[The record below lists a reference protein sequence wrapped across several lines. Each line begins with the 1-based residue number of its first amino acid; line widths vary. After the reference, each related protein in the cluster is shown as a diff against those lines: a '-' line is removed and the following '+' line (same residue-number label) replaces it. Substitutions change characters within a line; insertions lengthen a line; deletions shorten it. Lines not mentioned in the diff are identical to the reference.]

1 MTAEEELIQLRH
13 KNRLLREQASLQQ
26 ETISVQRELITRQ
39 QEQITLLE
47 RELSVQQEQLTQFA
61 EQVQALQERLA
72 KDSHNSHLPPSSDRF
87 SRQPKSL
94 RKKSG
99 KKPGGQQGHPG
110 KTLMFSPCPD
120 EVIVH
125 GVERCEQC
133 QADLRQVPP
142 SVVERRQVVDVP
154 PARLLVREH
163 HSEQKQCPQCQ
174 QVTIASFPA
183 EVRAPVQYGPR
194 IAALAVYLVHQQLL
208 PLARA
213 CEVMKDLLSVS
224 MSEAT
229 LCDLSGR
236 CANNLA
242 EVEQQIKEAL
252 IHSDVIHQ
260 DETGLY
266 VAGNRQW
273 MHVACTAQLT
283 HYAVHKKRGKEAL
296 DAIGILPRFQ
306 GTSVHDGWRSY
317 FLYACAHALCL
328 VHLVRELTFL
338 AEEQGLQWAAELKA
352 LLLEMKE
359 AADEAR
365 KLGLATL
372 HPLEVEDWQAQF
384 VTLVAHADATTPT
397 AQAPPGKKGRAKQS
411 AARNLLDRLIDN
423 QEAVLAFLHRLVVPF
438 DNNQA
443 ERDVRMVK
451 VQQKVSG
458 SFRSEA
464 GATAFCRIRGYLSTL
479 RKQGLDLLGS
489 LEATLCGHP
498 ILPSFQT
505 T

>member
-1 MTAEEELIQLRH
+1 MTAEEELMQVRQE
-13 KNRLLREQASLQQ
+13 NRLLREQASLQQ
-26 ETISVQRELITRQ
+26 ELINRQ

-47 RELSVQQEQLTQFA
+47 RELSRQQEQLTQFA
-61 EQVQALQERLA
+61 EQVRALQERLA
-72 KDSHNSHLPPSSDRF
+72 TDSHNSHLPPSSDRF

-99 KKPGGQQGHPG
+99 KKPGGQEGHPG
-110 KTLMFSPCPD
+110 KTLLFSPCPD
-120 EVIVH
+120 EVLVH
-125 GVERCEQC
+125 AVERCEQC
-133 QADLRQVPP
+133 QADLRQVPA
-142 SVVERRQVVDVP
+142 SIVERRQVVDVA

-174 QVTIASFPA
+174 QITVASFPA
-183 EVRAPVQYGPR
+183 EVRAPVQYGPT
-194 IAALAVYLVHQQLL
+194 IAAMAVYLVQQHLL

-213 CEVMKDLLSVS
+213 CEVLEDLLAVS
-224 MSEAT
+224 MSEGT
-229 LCDLSGR
+229 LCDLIAR
-236 CANNLA
+236 CARNLA
-242 EVEQQIKEAL
+242 DVEQQTKEAL
-252 IHSDVIHQ
+252 IASSVIHQ

-266 VAGNRQW
+266 VQGQRQW
-273 MHVACTAQLT
+273 MHVTCTPTLT
-283 HYAVHKKRGKEAL
+283 HYAVHASRGRAAL

-338 AEEQGLQWAAELKA
+338 AEEQGLEWAADLKA

-359 AADEAR
+359 AADQAR
-365 KLGLATL
+365 EHGLATL
-372 HPLEVEDWQAQF
+372 HPLEVQDWQAQF
-384 VTLVAHADATTPT
+384 VALVAHAEATTPT
-397 AQAPPGKKGRAKQS
+397 AQAPPGQKGRAKQS
-411 AARNLLDRLIDN
+411 AARNLLDRLIDD

-438 DNNQA
+438 DNNLA

-458 SFRSEA
+458 SFRSQA
-464 GATAFCRIRGYLSTL
+464 GAAAFCRIRGYLSTL
-479 RKQGLDLLGS
+479 RKQGGDLLAS

>member
-1 MTAEEELIQLRH
+1 MTAEEELIHLRDE
-13 KNRLLREQASLQQ
+13 NRLLREQASVQQ
-26 ETISVQRELITRQ
+26 ETISVQQELINRQ

-47 RELSVQQEQLTQFA
+47 RELSMQQEQRTQFA
-61 EQVQALQERLA
+61 EQVKALQERLA

-99 KKPGGQQGHPG
+99 KKPGGQEGHPG
-110 KTLMFSPCPD
+110 KTLLFSPCPD

-125 GVERCEQC
+125 PVDRCEQC
-133 QADLRQVPP
+133 QADLRQIPP
-142 SVVERRQVVDVP
+142 SMVERRQVVDVP

-174 QVTIASFPA
+174 QITVAPFPA

-194 IAALAVYLVHQQLL
+194 IAAMAVYLVQQQLL

-213 CEVMKDLLSVS
+213 CEVMEDLLAVS
-224 MSEAT
+224 LSEGT
-229 LCDLSGR
+229 LCDLIGR
-236 CANNLA
+236 CASNLA
-242 EVEQQIKEAL
+242 EVEQHIKEAL
-252 IHSDVIHQ
+252 IASCVIHQ

-266 VAGNRQW
+266 VTGHRQW
-273 MHVACTAQLT
+273 MHVTCTPTLT
-283 HYAVHKKRGKEAL
+283 HYGVHASRGREAL
-296 DAIGILPRFQ
+296 DAIGILPRFV

-328 VHLVRELTFL
+328 VHLLRELTFL
-338 AEEQGLQWAAELKA
+338 AEEQGLEWAADLKA
-352 LLLEMKE
+352 LVLWMKE
-359 AADEAR
+359 ATDEAR
-365 KLGLATL
+365 QHGLATL

-384 VTLVAHADATTPT
+384 VVLVAHADATTPT
-397 AQAPPGKKGRAKQS
+397 AQAPPGTKGRAKQS
-411 AARNLLDRLIDN
+411 AARNLLDRLIGD
-423 QEAVLAFLHRLVVPF
+423 QEAVLAFLHCLVVPF

-443 ERDVRMVK
+443 ERDIRMVK

-479 RKQGLDLLGS
+479 RKQGLDLLAS
-489 LEATLCGHP
+489 LEATLRGHP
-498 ILPSFQT
+498 IFPSFQT

>member
-1 MTAEEELIQLRH
+1 MTAEEELIHLRQE
-13 KNRLLREQASLQQ
+13 NRLLREQASLQQ
-26 ETISVQRELITRQ
+26 ELITRQ
-39 QEQITLLE
+39 QEQIMLLE
-47 RELSVQQEQLTQFA
+47 RELSLQQEQLTQFA
-61 EQVQALQERLA
+61 EQVKALQERLV

-94 RKKSG
+94 RKQSG
-99 KKPGGQQGHPG
+99 KRPGGQEGHPG
-110 KTLMFSPCPD
+110 KTLVFSPCPD

-125 GVERCEQC
+125 AVERCEQC

-142 SVVERRQVVDVP
+142 SAVECRQVVDVP

-163 HSEQKQCPQCQ
+163 RSEQKQCPQCQ
-174 QVTIASFPA
+174 QITVASFPA
-183 EVRAPVQYGPR
+183 EVRAPVQYGPM

-213 CEVMKDLLSVS
+213 CEVMEDLLAVS
-224 MSEAT
+224 MSEGT
-229 LCDLSGR
+229 LCEVIAR
-236 CANNLA
+236 CARNLA
-242 EVEQQIKEAL
+242 EVEQQTKEAL
-252 IHSDVIHQ
+252 IQSEVIHQ

-266 VAGNRQW
+266 VEGKRQW
-273 MHVACTAQLT
+273 MHVTCTPTLT
-283 HYAVHKKRGKEAL
+283 HYAVHASRGREAL
-296 DAIGILPRFQ
+296 NAIGILPRFA

-317 FLYACAHALCL
+317 FLYGCAHALCL
-328 VHLVRELTFL
+328 VHVVRELTFL
-338 AEEQGLQWAAELKA
+338 AEEQGLAWAADLKA
-352 LLLEMKE
+352 LLLDMKE
-359 AADEAR
+359 AADQAR
-365 KLGLATL
+365 KLGLAAL

-384 VTLVAHADATTPT
+384 LALLAHADALTPT

-411 AARNLLDRLIDN
+411 AARNLLSRLIGD

-479 RKQGLDLLGS
+479 RKQGLHLLAS
-489 LEATLCGHP
+489 LEATLRGHP

>member
-1 MTAEEELIQLRH
+1 MTAEEELIHLRQE
-13 KNRLLREQASLQQ
+13 NRLLREQASL
-26 ETISVQRELITRQ
+26 QRELITRQ

-47 RELSVQQEQLTQFA
+47 RELSVQQEQLSQFA
-61 EQVQALQERLA
+61 EQVKTLQERLA
-72 KDSHNSHLPPSSDRF
+72 KDSHNSHLPPASDRF

-99 KKPGGQQGHPG
+99 KKPGGQQGHQG
-110 KTLMFSPCPD
+110 QTLLFSPCPD
-120 EVIVH
+120 EVLVH
-125 GVERCEQC
+125 PVERCGQC
-133 QADLRQVPP
+133 QADLRHVAP

-174 QVTIASFPA
+174 QITVASFPA

-213 CEVMKDLLSVS
+213 CEVMEDLLAVS
-224 MSEAT
+224 MSEGT

-236 CANNLA
+236 CASNLA
-242 EVEQQIKEAL
+242 EVEQHIKEAL
-252 IHSDVIHQ
+252 ISSSVIHQ

-266 VAGNRQW
+266 VAGQRQW
-273 MHVACTAQLT
+273 MHVACTAKLT
-283 HYAVHKKRGKEAL
+283 HYAVHPKRGKDAL
-296 DAIGILPRFQ
+296 DAIDIMPHFQ

-317 FLYACAHALCL
+317 FRYACAHALCL
-328 VHLVRELTFL
+328 VHLLRELTFL
-338 AEEQGLQWAAELKA
+338 AEEEHLEWAAELKT
-352 LLLEMKE
+352 LLLEMK
-359 AADEAR
+359 AATDQAR
-365 KLGLATL
+365 EQGLATL
-372 HPLEVEDWQAQF
+372 HPLEVADWQAQF
-384 VTLVAHADATTPT
+384 VALVAHADATTPT
-397 AQAPPGKKGRAKQS
+397 AQAPPGRKGRAKQS
-411 AARNLLDRLIDN
+411 AARNLLNRLIGD
-423 QEAVLAFLHRLVVPF
+423 QEAVLAFLHHLVVPF

-464 GATAFCRIRGYLSTL
+464 GATIFCRIRGYLSTL
-479 RKQGLDLLGS
+479 RKQGLDLLAS
-489 LEATLCGHP
+489 LEATLRGHP